1 MLLTEYNEKEA
12 MELFKE
18 EGREEGR
25 EEGLEEGM
33 EKGREKER
41 VSSIQKIMAKLGYT
55 AEKAMDFL
63 DIPKEEQGKYI
74 LMMEQGESAYQPE

>member
-18 EGREEGR
+18 DGREEGR
-25 EEGLEEGM
+25 EETLLSTIKTVMG
-33 EKGREKER
+33 
-41 VSSIQKIMAKLGYT
+41 KLNYT

-63 DIPKEEQGKYI
+63 DIPKDEQGKYI
-74 LMMEQGESAYQPE
+74 LMMEQGDAAYQPE

>member
-12 MELFKE
+12 MELFK
-18 EGREEGR
+18 EEGR

-41 VSSIQKIMAKLGYT
+41 VSSIRNIMESLNLPI
-55 AEKAMDFL
+55 EKAMDAL
-63 DIPKEEQGKYI
+63 RIPKEEQGKYI
-74 LMMEQGESAYQPE
+74 LMMEQGNAAYQPE